1 MQEKLTELK
10 NHLLESNDLGMI
22 GSLLNWDQSTYMPP
36 AGAASRG
43 RHMALLA
50 RLAHEKATDPVI
62 GKLLDELQPWAEQL
76 PYDSDDAATVRVA
89 RRNFE
94 RQVKVPAHL
103 LSAFYEHIAVTYQ
116 AWTRARPNNDFA
128 SLQPLLEKTLDL
140 SRRYAE
146 CFAPFDHIA
155 DPLINEAD
163 FGMKAASVRKLFGQL
178 RAELVPLVQTI
189 ASQPV
194 ADDSCLRQHFPES
207 AQRAFGE
214 SIIRDYGFD
223 FNRGRQDTTHHPF
236 MTKFASDDVRITTRF
251 DENDLSGG
259 LFSTLHEC
267 GHALYELGINPA
279 YEGTPLDGGASAGVH
294 ESQSR
299 LWENIVGRSLGFWQK
314 YYPALQDAFPS
325 QLGTVSLDTFYRAI
339 NKVQRSLIRT
349 ESDEVT
355 YNLHV
360 IIRFDLELALLEGS
374 LAIKDLPEA
383 WHARYESDLGL
394 RAPSDVDGCLQD
406 VHWYGG
412 AIGGAFQG
420 YTIGNIL
427 SAQFYQTAVN
437 AHPTIPTEITHGQF
451 ATLHGW
457 LKDNLYIHGSK
468 FTAPELIR
476 RVTGTDLDIQP
487 YIQYLKQKYGG
498 LYPLY

>member
-1 MQEKLTELK
+1 M
-10 NHLLESNDLGMI
+10 
-22 GSLLNWDQSTYMPP
+22 
-36 AGAASRG
+36 
-43 RHMALLA
+43 
-50 RLAHEKATDPVI
+50 
-62 GKLLDELQPWAEQL
+62 
-76 PYDSDDAATVRVA
+76 
-89 RRNFE
+89 
-94 RQVKVPAHL
+94 
-103 LSAFYEHIAVTYQ
+103 
-116 AWTRARPNNDFA
+116 
-128 SLQPLLEKTLDL
+128 
-140 SRRYAE
+140 
-146 CFAPFDHIA
+146 
-155 DPLINEAD
+155 
-163 FGMKAASVRKLFGQL
+163 
-178 RAELVPLVQTI
+178 
-189 ASQPV
+189 
-194 ADDSCLRQHFPES
+194 
-207 AQRAFGE
+207 
-214 SIIRDYGFD
+214 
-223 FNRGRQDTTHHPF
+223 
-236 MTKFASDDVRITTRF
+236 
-251 DENDLSGG
+251 
-259 LFSTLHEC
+259 
-267 GHALYELGINPA
+267 
-279 YEGTPLDGGASAGVH
+279 
-294 ESQSR
+294 
-299 LWENIVGRSLGFWQK
+299 
-314 YYPALQDAFPS
+314 
-325 QLGTVSLDTFYRAI
+325 
-339 NKVQRSLIRT
+339 QRSLIRT